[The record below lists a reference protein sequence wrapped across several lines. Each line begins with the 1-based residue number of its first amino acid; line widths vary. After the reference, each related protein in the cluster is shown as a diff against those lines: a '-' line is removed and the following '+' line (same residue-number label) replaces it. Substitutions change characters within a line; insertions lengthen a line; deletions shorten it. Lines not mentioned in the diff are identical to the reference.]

1 MTTISGHTTR
11 APGTILTAAIYNAD
25 HVNHITNAQA
35 LNATKLEGAT
45 PPVVDGQ
52 AVLWSG
58 TSGAAL
64 RTAGYVPANAA
75 DLPPIIASD
84 ALKAPINNPTFTGQ
98 VNIPGGALLIAQ
110 GAGEGGEIV
119 FGKPPVGSALAGNVT
134 VDLIV
139 DKFRIFENGG
149 TFRGV
154 DIDFTTLAAGIV
166 NHILTTNDLASQ
178 AEAEAGTNNT
188 KITTPLRV
196 AQAIAAL
203 VPSKF
208 NAFTG
213 FTNFDSGNPWN
224 TGITS
229 AIGGMFWLKP
239 SGAGSLVQCS
249 VNGGTNYTNLSN
261 VNNQMIGMVIVRGN
275 FALHVTW
282 DGSTT
287 GVVTMAIATLT
298 AGAGN
303 IFFKCSSANG
313 VDGVRVI

>member
-75 DLPPIIASD
+75 DLPPITASL
-84 ALKAPINNPTFTGQ
+84 ATKAPINNPTFTGIVTVPTQ
-98 VNIPGGALLIAQ
+98 FTVQAQ
-110 GAGEGGEIV
+110 GGSEGGEIRLA
-119 FGKPPVGSALAGNVT
+119 KPPVGSALASDIALDV
-134 VDLIV
+134 IV
-139 DKFRIFENGG
+139 DQLRIFENGG

-154 DIDFTTLAAGIV
+154 FIDWTTLPAGIGSR
-166 NHILTTNDLASQ
+166 ILTTNDLASQ

-188 KITTPLRV
+188 KVTTPLRV

-261 VNNQMIGMVIVRGN
+261 VNNQMIGLVIVRGN
-275 FALHVTW
+275 FALHITW